1 MMQGLIFF
9 ASYGYFEGG
18 AIGNLLNMWE
28 QAGIFSYLIP
38 FLLIFALV
46 FGILTRLNIFTKDT
60 ATGKTSNKA
69 INGIIALAVA
79 LMALQFPMVP
89 IFFSELFPRL
99 GIALSIILGLLVIT
113 GLFMDPKNKGWMI
126 GLMVVSVII
135 VVAVLISSTWEL
147 GFGLGS
153 WWNYNWPTLVGILIF
168 LGLIIAIVASAN
180 PMKQTP
186 AVDSPLAQSLRSAM
200 TGR

>member
-1 MMQGLIFF
+1 MMQSLIFF

-46 FGILTRLNIFTKDT
+46 FGILTRINIFTKED
-60 ATGKTSNKA
+60 KTSNKA

-113 GLFMDPKNKGWMI
+113 GLFMDPNNKGWMV

-180 PMKQTP
+180 PTRQLP
-186 AVDSPLAQSLRSAM
+186 QVESPLAQSLRSAM